1 MIYITID
8 TCAWL
13 ELLKV
18 DTHPPYNH
26 FDELFYWLDNKYL
39 TCITTQNM
47 IREWDRHKVNSKSA
61 LLQALKAI
69 SKDSAGIFTSTTP
82 IDTLYSPNL
91 VESAL
96 DNRIARLDFLFKSVA
111 EVAPENETIYVQAA
125 RRNLECLP
133 PNHTGDSYRDTINL
147 LSLTEHLKIKGY
159 IQCIFTTINYK
170 DFSDTKNRY
179 DLHELLEPEF
189 NTSGLQYIFFDN
201 DKKNFA
207 RRLFDG
213 TLRKSLPS
221 FLDYLK
227 QKKEQ
232 AEKVKISEAGK
243 VHDED
248 IDIPDSDFVTNCVE
262 LDRIAAKSGPTA
274 LDKHM
279 LSYLFNQHQGYEKY
293 FLRKLAENGMV

>member
-1 MIYITID
+1 MMYIAID
-8 TCAWL
+8 TCVWL

-47 IREWDRHKVNSKSA
+47 IREWDRHKVNSKST

-69 SKDSAGIFTSTTP
+69 SKDSAEIFTSTTP
-82 IDTLYSPNL
+82 IDTIYSPDL

-111 EVAPENETIYVQAA
+111 EVAVENENIYVKAA

-147 LSLTEHLKIKGY
+147 LSLTEHLKHKVGVP
-159 IQCIFTTINYK
+159 CIFTTINYK

-179 DLHELLEPEF
+179 HLHELLEPEF
-189 NTSGLQYIFFDN
+189 NSLGLQYIFFDN

-207 RRLFDG
+207 RKLFDG
-213 TLRKSLPS
+213 TLRKLLPS

-227 QKKEQ
+227 LKKEQ
-232 AEKVKISEAGK
+232 DEKAKIAKVRK

-262 LDRIAAKSGPTA
+262 LDRIASKSSPTA
-274 LDKHM
+274 LDQHL
-279 LSYLFNQHQGYEKY
+279 LSYLFNQHEGYEKY